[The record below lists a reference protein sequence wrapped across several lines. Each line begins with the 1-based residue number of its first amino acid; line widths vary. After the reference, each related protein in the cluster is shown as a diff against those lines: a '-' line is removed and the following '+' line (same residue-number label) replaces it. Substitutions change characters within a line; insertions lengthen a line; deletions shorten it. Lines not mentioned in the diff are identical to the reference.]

1 MRQSN
6 GDGEEVAVV
15 GAGYRDRARGL
26 AQMAVRRVVLFPEMV
41 LGKMMKFI
49 WSALCIGCLLKRLP

>member
-26 AQMAVRRVVLFPEMV
+26 AQMAVRRGDRRMDV
-41 LGKMMKFI
+41 
-49 WSALCIGCLLKRLP
+49 